1 MYDLANSIKDNGV
14 LVPAIIRKKDNSRY
28 EMIAGHRRKFASQLA
43 DLETSIDMDYINYY
57 NQYTEKLIDVSN
69 GIITYDL
76 IKSHE
81 TGEEPIIEN

>member
-1 MYDLANSIKDNGV
+1 M
-14 LVPAIIRKKDNSRY
+14 
-28 EMIAGHRRKFASQLA
+28 MIFLFLKCETREGTFRQL